1 MDITE
6 KLKASHLVF
15 FVALTILMA
24 ACSGIINSDDYNLKK
39 IKANPTLNLPLAFGD
54 LTIDDFLSKADSAN
68 IKVDNNGL
76 IYLQYQQI
84 LKSQGIR
91 DLIDFPSRSF
101 TKIIPMPAGTLPARA
116 SKLQH
121 AALTTTEDFNFSP
134 EKLTEIKFKE
144 TTVKVTVTF
153 TPANPATNNF
163 EVQLRLPN
171 FKLNGNGAVF
181 QQTVTAGAAGA
192 TFALK
197 DYVATLTNNTF
208 PMEIIVF
215 EKPHAS
221 PITIANSTSVSVRLD
236 FTAIDFQHIRGFFG
250 DQTSGNI
257 PAETINLN
265 AFGPTLKNATV
276 SFAKPTLSFKVSN
289 DYGIPTRVTFNPLEA
304 RKDNG
309 TKLNISMNPASP
321 VNINLPANLGQSAI
335 TDVTVTNAKQLLDF
349 APDQFFYK
357 VSARINQGL
366 TSGTNFCADTSKMRV
381 TMKIEVPLHGKASG
395 IILTD
400 TFAIDLTDAK
410 KSQVESGKL
419 IFKITN
425 QLPLDAFI
433 QLYLANDLAI
443 ISDSLFT
450 TAQTNIVRASTVD
463 SNGDLLKADP
473 YTTEIDVPK
482 LKLDKIFAAKNIIVK
497 ARMNT
502 TKDATGSQPDV
513 KFKSSYKMSVSI
525 GLQVKLKLEVDL

>member
-1 MDITE
+1 MDIAK
-6 KLKASHLVF
+6 KLKTSHLAL
-15 FVALTILMA
+15 FVASTILLA
-24 ACSGIINSDDYNLKK
+24 ACSGMINSDDYDLKK

-76 IYLQYQQI
+76 VYLQYQQT

-101 TKIIPMPAGTLPARA
+101 TKVIPLPASTLPARNLEIQYA
-116 SKLQH
+116 TLN
-121 AALTTTEDFNFSP
+121 TNEDFNFSP
-134 EKLTEIKFKE
+134 EKLTEIKFKA

-153 TPANPATNNF
+153 TPSNASTSAF
-163 EVQLRLPN
+163 EVQVRLPN
-171 FKLNGNGAVF
+171 FKLNNNVPF
-181 QQTVTAGAAGA
+181 QQRAAAGPA
-192 TFALK
+192 GTTFALK
-197 DYVATLTNNTF
+197 DYVATMINNTF
-208 PMEIIVF
+208 PMEISVY

-221 PITIANSTSVSVRLD
+221 PITLANSTSVSVRLD
-236 FTAIDFQHIRGFFG
+236 FNAIDFQHIRGFFG

-309 TKLNISMNPASP
+309 TKLNISMSPASP

-366 TSGTNFCADTSKMRV
+366 TSGTNFCADTSKIRV

-395 IILTD
+395 ILLTD

-410 KSQVESGKL
+410 KSQVESSKL

-433 QLYLANDLAI
+433 QLYLTNDFAI
-443 ISDSLFT
+443 ITDSLFT
-450 TAQTNIVRASTVD
+450 TAQTNIVRASTVN

-502 TKDATGSQPDV
+502 TRETSGNQPDV
-513 KFKSSYKMSVSI
+513 KFKSSYKMSVDI
-525 GLQVKLKLEVDL
+525 GLKVKLKLEVDL

>member
-1 MDITE
+1 MDIAK
-6 KLKASHLVF
+6 KLKASHLAL
-15 FVALTILMA
+15 FVALTILLT
-24 ACSGIINSDDYNLKK
+24 ACSGIINSDDYDLKK
-39 IKANPTLNLPLAFGD
+39 IKANPTLNLPLAFGN
-54 LTIDDFLSKADSAN
+54 LTIDDFLSKVDSTH
-68 IKVDNNGL
+68 IKVDKDGL
-76 IYLQYQQI
+76 VYLSYEQT
-84 LKSQGIR
+84 LRTQGIN
-91 DLIDFPSRSF
+91 DLLDFPSRSF
-101 TKIIPMPAGTLPARA
+101 TKIIPLRAATLPAR
-116 SKLQH
+116 SDRFQY
-121 AALTTTEDFNFSP
+121 TTLNTNEDFNFSP
-134 EKLTEIKFKE
+134 EKLTEIKFKT
-144 TTVKVTVTF
+144 TTVKITVTF
-153 TPANPATNNF
+153 TPANPASNNF
-163 EVQLRLPN
+163 EVQVKLPN
-171 FKLNGNGAVF
+171 FKLNGSQF
-181 QQTVTAGAAGA
+181 DKLVTAGAAGV
-192 TFALK
+192 TFPLK
-197 DYVATLTNNTF
+197 DYVATMNNNAF
-208 PMEIIVF
+208 PMEVTVF
-215 EKPHAS
+215 EKAHQGTITLANGTSAS
-221 PITIANSTSVSVRLD
+221 VKID
-236 FTAIDFQHIRGFFG
+236 FTNMDFQYIRGFFG
-250 DQTSGNI
+250 DQTTGNI
-257 PAETINLN
+257 PAETINLD
-265 AFGPTLKNATV
+265 AFGPSLNKATV

-309 TKLNISMNPASP
+309 TKLNISMSPASP

-366 TSGTNFCADTSKMRV
+366 TSGTNFCADTSKIRV

-395 IILTD
+395 ILLTD

-443 ISDSLFT
+443 ITDSLFT

-502 TKDATGSQPDV
+502 TRETSGNQPDV
-513 KFKSSYKMSVSI
+513 KFKSSYKMSVDI
-525 GLQVKLKLEVDL
+525 GLKVKLKLEVDL